1 MIKLKLVNPVGDI
14 IKDIELSEWTDIER
28 FKNSFRFILESS
40 DGSVFNYS
48 SKEWMELP
56 PDYKSHLTTKAPL
69 SN

>member
-14 IKDIELSEWTDIER
+14 IKDIELSEWTDIES
-28 FKNSFRFILESS
+28 FKSSFRFILESS
-40 DGSVFNYS
+40 DGSIFDYS

-56 PDYKSHLTTKAPL
+56 SDYQSHPSIKAPL

>member
-14 IKDIELSEWTDIER
+14 IKDIELSEWTDIES
-28 FKNSFRFILESS
+28 FKSSFRFILKSS

-48 SKEWMELP
+48 SKEWMALP
-56 PDYKSHLTTKAPL
+56 PDYKSHPSIKASL